1 MKGAKKMTEVTIVK
15 CTDNI
20 TDEGFEILQK
30 NVIQNNKLLIS
41 KANDSINKNRKTIVD
56 IVRPVNCDDRLYC
69 IRFSISLRKDN
80 KTPIKYRILDSFET
94 VVVSFDDE
102 FVNLSDVQEAVDYI
116 NANLG
121 KIR

>member
-1 MKGAKKMTEVTIVK
+1 MTEVTIVK

-56 IVRPVNCDDRLYC
+56 IVRPANCDDRLYC

-80 KTPIKYRILDSFET
+80 KTPLKYRILDSFET
-94 VVVSFDDE
+94 VVVSFEDN
-102 FVNLSDVQEAVDYI
+102 FVNLSDVQETVDYI
-116 NANLG
+116 NVNLG